1 MDSYLLII
9 AHKTLIIEPMDATF
23 MDRHPRLS
31 DGLSLVIFVIGVAI
45 GTVLLNAFVFQTF
58 NVEGASMETTM
69 YTGDRLIVNRLPV
82 TMSKLQNKNYT
93 PKRGQIIVFKNPN
106 YNASLGKDEYIV
118 KRVIAFAG
126 ERVTVKNGTTT
137 VYNKE
142 NPNGF
147 NPDSTVNKNEPG
159 QPTSG
164 NVDTVVPKGTIFVM
178 GDHRQGNYSCDS
190 RNCMGSIPLYDIVG
204 PVSLRIFP
212 FTKIRGF

>member
-1 MDSYLLII
+1 
-9 AHKTLIIEPMDATF
+9 

-164 NVDTVVPKGTIFVM
+164 
-178 GDHRQGNYSCDS
+178 
-190 RNCMGSIPLYDIVG
+190 VG
-204 PVSLRIFP
+204 
-212 FTKIRGF
+212 

>member
-164 NVDTVVPKGTIFVM
+164 NVDAVVPKGTIFVM

-204 PVSLRIFP
+204 PVGLRIFP

>member
-1 MDSYLLII
+1 MII

-45 GTVLLNAFVFQTF
+45 GTVLLNTFVFQTF

-164 NVDTVVPKGTIFVM
+164 NVDAVVPKGTIFVM

>member
-1 MDSYLLII
+1 
-9 AHKTLIIEPMDATF
+9 

>member
-106 YNASLGKDEYIV
+106 YNSSLGKDEYIV

-147 NPDSTVNKNEPG
+147 NPDSTVNKNESG

-164 NVDTVVPKGTIFVM
+164 NVDAVVPKGTIFVM

-204 PVSLRIFP
+204 PVGLRIFP

>member
-1 MDSYLLII
+1 
-9 AHKTLIIEPMDATF
+9 MDATF

-106 YNASLGKDEYIV
+106 YNASLGKDE
-118 KRVIAFAG
+118 
-126 ERVTVKNGTTT
+126 
-137 VYNKE
+137 
-142 NPNGF
+142 
-147 NPDSTVNKNEPG
+147 
-159 QPTSG
+159 
-164 NVDTVVPKGTIFVM
+164 
-178 GDHRQGNYSCDS
+178 
-190 RNCMGSIPLYDIVG
+190 
-204 PVSLRIFP
+204 
-212 FTKIRGF
+212 

>member
-1 MDSYLLII
+1 VDSYLLII

-164 NVDTVVPKGTIFVM
+164 NVDAVVPKGTIFVM

-204 PVSLRIFP
+204 PVGLRIFP

>member
-1 MDSYLLII
+1 MII

-31 DGLSLVIFVIGVAI
+31 DGLSLVIFVIGVVI

-204 PVSLRIFP
+204 PVGLRIFP

>member
-106 YNASLGKDEYIV
+106 YNASLSKDEYIV

-164 NVDTVVPKGTIFVM
+164 NVDAVVPKGTIFVM

>member
-142 NPNGF
+142 SPNGF

-204 PVSLRIFP
+204 PVGLRIFP

>member
-1 MDSYLLII
+1 MII

-31 DGLSLVIFVIGVAI
+31 DGLSLIIFVIGVAI

-164 NVDTVVPKGTIFVM
+164 NVDAVVPKGTIFVM

-204 PVSLRIFP
+204 PVGLRIFP

>member
-1 MDSYLLII
+1 MII

-126 ERVTVKNGTTT
+126 ERVTVKDGTTT

-164 NVDTVVPKGTIFVM
+164 NVDAVVPKGTIFVM

-204 PVSLRIFP
+204 PVGLRIFP

>member
-1 MDSYLLII
+1 LII

-164 NVDTVVPKGTIFVM
+164 NVDAVVPKGTIFVM

-204 PVSLRIFP
+204 PVGLRIFP

>member
-1 MDSYLLII
+1 
-9 AHKTLIIEPMDATF
+9 MDATF

-31 DGLSLVIFVIGVAI
+31 DGLSLVIFIIGVAI

-204 PVSLRIFP
+204 PVGLRIFP

>member
-1 MDSYLLII
+1 MII

-164 NVDTVVPKGTIFVM
+164 NVDAVVPKGTIFVM

-204 PVSLRIFP
+204 PVGLRIFP

>member
-164 NVDTVVPKGTIFVM
+164 NVDAVVPKGTIFVM

-190 RNCMGSIPLYDIVG
+190 RNCMGSIPLYNIVG
-204 PVSLRIFP
+204 PVGLRIFP

>member
-31 DGLSLVIFVIGVAI
+31 DGLSLVIFVIGVVI

-204 PVSLRIFP
+204 PVGLRIFP

>member
-1 MDSYLLII
+1 
-9 AHKTLIIEPMDATF
+9 

-31 DGLSLVIFVIGVAI
+31 DGLSLIIFVIGVAI

-204 PVSLRIFP
+204 PVGLRIFP

>member
-1 MDSYLLII
+1 
-9 AHKTLIIEPMDATF
+9 MDATF

-31 DGLSLVIFVIGVAI
+31 DGLSLVIFVIGVVI

-204 PVSLRIFP
+204 PVGLRIFP

>member
-1 MDSYLLII
+1 
-9 AHKTLIIEPMDATF
+9 

-204 PVSLRIFP
+204 PVGLRIFP

>member
-1 MDSYLLII
+1 MII
-9 AHKTLIIEPMDATF
+9 AHKTLIIEPMDTTF

-106 YNASLGKDEYIV
+106 YNASLDKDEYIV

-204 PVSLRIFP
+204 PVGLRIFP

>member
-1 MDSYLLII
+1 
-9 AHKTLIIEPMDATF
+9 

-142 NPNGF
+142 SPNGF

-204 PVSLRIFP
+204 PVGLRIFP

>member
-1 MDSYLLII
+1 
-9 AHKTLIIEPMDATF
+9 MDATF

-142 NPNGF
+142 SPNGF

-164 NVDTVVPKGTIFVM
+164 NIDTVVPKGTIFVM

-204 PVSLRIFP
+204 PVGLRIFP

>member
-1 MDSYLLII
+1 MII

-82 TMSKLQNKNYT
+82 TVSKLQNKNYT

-164 NVDTVVPKGTIFVM
+164 NVDAVVPKGTIFVM

-204 PVSLRIFP
+204 PVGLRIFP

>member
-1 MDSYLLII
+1 MII

-31 DGLSLVIFVIGVAI
+31 DGLSLVIFVIGVTI

-58 NVEGASMETTM
+58 NVEGASMESTM

-204 PVSLRIFP
+204 PVGLRIFP

>member
-1 MDSYLLII
+1 MII

-106 YNASLGKDEYIV
+106 YNASLDKDEYIV

-204 PVSLRIFP
+204 PVGLRIFP

>member
-82 TMSKLQNKNYT
+82 TMSKLQNKNCT

-106 YNASLGKDEYIV
+106 YN
-118 KRVIAFAG
+118 
-126 ERVTVKNGTTT
+126 
-137 VYNKE
+137 
-142 NPNGF
+142 
-147 NPDSTVNKNEPG
+147 
-159 QPTSG
+159 
-164 NVDTVVPKGTIFVM
+164 
-178 GDHRQGNYSCDS
+178 C
-190 RNCMGSIPLYDIVG
+190 
-204 PVSLRIFP
+204 
-212 FTKIRGF
+212 

>member
-204 PVSLRIFP
+204 PVGLRIFP

>member
-1 MDSYLLII
+1 MII

-31 DGLSLVIFVIGVAI
+31 DGLSLVVFVIGVAI

-164 NVDTVVPKGTIFVM
+164 NVDAVVPKGTIFVM

-204 PVSLRIFP
+204 PVGLRIFP